1 MDLHDDPF
9 ADTPFGRLALA
20 KIKPTSPNFRLYE
33 AGWLE
38 TGGPPET
45 WEIFEVIGAEFRE
58 AKSGPRKGRLS
69 IMVPNTRRV
78 AHIHRDDLR
87 DGDDSGAPHMR

>member
-9 ADTPFGRLALA
+9 ADTSFGRLALK
-20 KIKPTSPNFRLYE
+20 KIKPTSSNFRLFE

-58 AKSGPRKGRLS
+58 AKRGPNKGKLS
-69 IMVPNTRRV
+69 IMVPNTRCIV
-78 AHIHRDDLR
+78 HLHRDELR
-87 DGDDSGAPHMR
+87 DDSRSIDVP